1 MGSLT
6 KDQILIFGAIGAAA
20 IFLWSFINW
29 RLGVKVAIIAA
40 LLEGAIRKWGLP
52 QAQEIV
58 YFLKDIFL
66 AGAYVRFFL
75 FPEPAVRRV
84 SVNGPTLL
92 VTLVGAIV
100 FLSVL
105 NPNIGSIPAAIL
117 GLKIYLFYIPM
128 AFMMPFLFKDEK
140 DVVRQLSWFAL
151 FAIPICLLGVLQFFS
166 SRFSL
171 LNVYA
176 HEAGNLENTVY
187 GVQAPSVASFGLA
200 DHARITGTFSF
211 ISGMVAY
218 LLTVTGITLSILAS
232 PVVRFRII
240 LLAGVLP
247 LTVANSLMSGSRA
260 AVLGQG
266 IIILVMFGASFFI
279 KSSGKSKGSLAVTIA
294 LGVALIAVRFLFQDA
309 STAYQ
314 QRTGS
319 AEAQQEMMDRI
330 VQTGTA
336 LESGFEAGG
345 WTGLGIGITHPAT
358 IAVRNF
364 FGHPPPRNPPPA
376 MESEPTQILIE
387 LGVAGFFAWY
397 AMRLGLI
404 CLTFQNIGR
413 SSSSFFKSLNVFL
426 FTFQIVHLQLQFL
439 LNHTAQ
445 FLFWAMYGITL
456 IPFCTTFAAH
466 RSRLPQS
473 DGARNNLSPP
483 VASGRAPR

>member
-6 KDQILIFGAIGAAA
+6 KEQILIIGALGAVA

-29 RLGVKVAIIAA
+29 RLSVKVAVIAA
-40 LLEGAIRKWGLP
+40 LLEGAIRKWGVP

-75 FPEPAVRRV
+75 FPEPEIRRV
-84 SVNGPTLL
+84 NVNGPTLL

-100 FLSVL
+100 FLSAL

-140 DVVRQLSWFAL
+140 DVVRQLSLFAL

-187 GVQAPSVASFGLA
+187 GVQAPNVASFGLA

-218 LLTVTGITLSILAS
+218 LLAVTGITLAVLTS

-266 IIILVMFGASFFI
+266 IVILVMFGASFFI
-279 KSSGKSKGSLAVTIA
+279 KSSGKSKGSIAVIIA
-294 LGVALIAVRFLFQDA
+294 LGIALIAVRFLFQDA
-309 STAYQ
+309 TTAYQ

-319 AEAQQEMMDRI
+319 AEANQEMFDRI
-330 VQTGTA
+330 FQTATA
-336 LESGFEAGG
+336 LESGFESGG
-345 WTGLGIGITHPAT
+345 WTGLGIGLTHPAT
-358 IAVRNF
+358 NAVRGF
-364 FGHPPPRNPPPA
+364 FGHPPPRTSPPP

-387 LGVAGFFAWY
+387 LGVAGFLAWY
-397 AMRLGLI
+397 ALRFGLI
-404 CLTFQNIGR
+404 YLTFQNIGR
-413 SSSSFFKSLNVFL
+413 SSSPFFKSLNVFL
-426 FTFQIVHLQLQFL
+426 LTFQIVHLQLQFM

-456 IPFCTTFAAH
+456 IPFCTTFAAP
-466 RSRLPQS
+466 RSRRPVDQRNVPAPPPQPQRALP
-473 DGARNNLSPP
+473 RP
-483 VASGRAPR
+483 